1 MTKLATYL
9 ENKIWYLLL
18 FTVAVIPLEQ
28 EFTSL
33 CVAVTFICAAIVA
46 QVKGRV
52 RHSCVLRSWQQ
63 GALYAL
69 LAIAFVSIY
78 FSLDRFLSFWNFV
91 YVVGQYAALVFVL
104 LRYGIGENEKLSLND
119 VKCQTENVAFEA
131 KNVKCRADAV
141 EVETKNV
148 TSLCDNVNCT
158 EENVSKL
165 VHSNAGWKQK
175 LCALWQR
182 FEALPRPLQLIG
194 AFLGVSLI
202 VSTIGIAQKV
212 FGVTA
217 EGIWVD
223 PAQFPD
229 IKVRVFSTLVNP
241 NILAGYL
248 VLVIA
253 YSTAFFNQ
261 TKAYKKWRLAF
272 LGTGLLAALCLLYT
286 YSRGNWVACA
296 VMLLAFCV
304 LFCRKAFI
312 PILGGGAAALA
323 VGGQAVLHR
332 LELIQGGYGGD
343 TSIALRMAYLKST
356 KWIIEEFPWGVGW
369 YGYRFVYPTYNFYLA
384 DKSVIMYHC
393 HNIFLNVLAELGWH
407 GLAVFLVIWFGI
419 FLPAGWKLAYH
430 GRSLWLKAMGRGYVL
445 ATVGI
450 IVGGLTDHVY
460 FNTQMG
466 LLFWT
471 LGILTM
477 ICAKLNE
484 EK

>member
-1 MTKLATYL
+1 M
-9 ENKIWYLLL
+9 LL

-28 EFTSL
+28 EFTSF
-33 CVAVTFICAAIVA
+33 CVAVTFICATIVA

-52 RHSCVLRSWQQ
+52 RESFVLRPWQQ
-63 GALYAL
+63 WALYVL
-69 LAIAFVSIY
+69 LAIALVSVY
-78 FSLDRFLSFWNFV
+78 FSLDSFLSFWNLV
-91 YVVGQYAALVFVL
+91 YVVGQYAALLFVL
-104 LRYGIGENEKLSLND
+104 LRYGLVESDRSLAD
-119 VKCQTENVAFEA
+119 EEQFLAHCAAA
-131 KNVKCRADAV
+131 KKAAPGR
-141 EVETKNV
+141 E
-148 TSLCDNVNCT
+148 
-158 EENVSKL
+158 
-165 VHSNAGWKQK
+165 AGWKQK
-175 LCALWQR
+175 LLALWQR
-182 FEALPRPLQLIG
+182 FDALPRPLQLIA

-202 VSTIGIAQKV
+202 VSAIGITQKV

-223 PAQFPD
+223 PKQFPD

-248 VLVIA
+248 VLVVA

-261 TKAYKKWRLAF
+261 TKAYKRWRLAF

-286 YSRGNWVACA
+286 YSRGNWLACA
-296 VMLLAFCV
+296 VMLLTFCV

-312 PILGGGAAALA
+312 PILGGGAAVLA
-323 VGGQAVLHR
+323 SGGTAVLHR
-332 LELIQGGYGGD
+332 LESIQGGYGGD

-356 KWIIEEFPWGVGW
+356 KWIIEEFPLGVGW

-407 GLAVFLVIWFGI
+407 GLFVFLVIWFGI
-419 FLPAGWKLAYH
+419 FFPAGWRLAYH
-430 GRSLWLKAMGRGYVL
+430 GRSLWLRAMGRGYVL

-466 LLFWT
+466 LFFWLLGGLT
-471 LGILTM
+471 L
-477 ICAKLNE
+477 ICARLNE

>member
-1 MTKLATYL
+1 MIKLATYL
-9 ENKIWYLLL
+9 ENKIWYMLL

-28 EFTSL
+28 EFTSF
-33 CVAVTFICAAIVA
+33 CVGVTFICAAIVA
-46 QVKGRV
+46 HVRGRG
-52 RHSCVLRSWQQ
+52 SQPCVLRPWQQ
-63 GALYAL
+63 GALYVL
-69 LAIAFVSIY
+69 LAISAISIY
-78 FSLDRFLSFWNFV
+78 FSMDRFLSFWNWV

-104 LRYGIGENEKLSLND
+104 LRYASVVDSEKCAAESDEQNTCCTKQLSMQEKLL
-119 VKCQTENVAFEA
+119 
-131 KNVKCRADAV
+131 
-141 EVETKNV
+141 
-148 TSLCDNVNCT
+148 L
-158 EENVSKL
+158 
-165 VHSNAGWKQK
+165 
-175 LCALWQR
+175 LWQR
-182 FEALPRPLQLIG
+182 FGCLPRPLQLIG
-194 AFLGVSLI
+194 AFLGVSLL
-202 VSTIGIAQKV
+202 VSMIGLAQKL

-223 PAQFPD
+223 PKQFPD

-312 PILGGGAAALA
+312 PILGGGAAVLA
-323 VGGQAVLHR
+323 TGGTAVLHR
-332 LELIQGGYGGD
+332 LASIQGGYGGD

-356 KWIIEEFPWGVGW
+356 KWIIEEFPLGVGW

-393 HNIFLNVLAELGWH
+393 HNIFLNIWAELGAH
-407 GLAVFLVIWFGI
+407 GLLAFLVVWWGI
-419 FLPAGWKLAYH
+419 FLPAAWRLAYH

-471 LGILTM
+471 LGVLTM
-477 ICAKLNE
+477 LCKKLNE
-484 EK
+484 EDD

>member
-1 MTKLATYL
+1 MGVLDKPQFTKLTNMIKLATYL
-9 ENKIWYLLL
+9 ENKIWYMLL

-28 EFTSL
+28 EFTSF
-33 CVAVTFICAAIVA
+33 CVGVTFICAAIVA
-46 QVKGRV
+46 HVRGRG
-52 RHSCVLRSWQQ
+52 SQPCVLRPWQQ
-63 GALYAL
+63 GALYVL
-69 LAIAFVSIY
+69 LAISAASIY
-78 FSLDRFLSFWNFV
+78 FSMDRFLSFWNWV
-91 YVVGQYAALVFVL
+91 YVVGQYAALVFVM
-104 LRYGIGENEKLSLND
+104 LRYGFVESDMLAVGSDKWTVNNANCRAGD
-119 VKCQTENVAFEA
+119 VAHEE
-131 KNVKCRADAV
+131 KNV
-141 EVETKNV
+141 
-148 TSLCDNVNCT
+148 S
-158 EENVSKL
+158 SKAEL
-165 VHSNAGWKQK
+165 QQK
-175 LCALWQR
+175 LTVIWQR

-194 AFLGVSLI
+194 AFLGVSLL
-202 VSTIGIAQKV
+202 VSMIGLAQKF

-223 PAQFPD
+223 PKQFPD

-261 TKAYKKWRLAF
+261 TKTYKKWRLVF

-312 PILGGGAAALA
+312 PILGGGAAVLA
-323 VGGQAVLHR
+323 TGGTAVLHR
-332 LELIQGGYGGD
+332 LASIQGGYGGD

-356 KWIIEEFPWGVGW
+356 KWIIEEFPLGVGW

-393 HNIFLNVLAELGWH
+393 HNIFLNIWAELGAH
-407 GLAVFLVIWFGI
+407 GLLAFLIVWWGI
-419 FLPAGWKLAYH
+419 FLPAAWRLAYH

-466 LLFWT
+466 LCFWT
-471 LGILTM
+471 LGGLTM
-477 ICAKLNE
+477 LCKKLNE
-484 EK
+484 EDD

>member
-1 MTKLATYL
+1 MTKLANYL
-9 ENKIWYLLL
+9 ENKIWYMLL

-28 EFTSL
+28 EFTSF
-33 CVAVTFICAAIVA
+33 CVAMTFIGAVLVSH
-46 QVKGRV
+46 VKGRPQQEN
-52 RHSCVLRSWQQ
+52 VLKPWQQ
-63 GALYAL
+63 GAFYL
-69 LAIAFVSIY
+69 LLLIAVVSVY
-78 FSLDRFLSFWNFV
+78 FSLDRFLSFWNLV
-91 YVVGQYAALVFVL
+91 YVVGQYAALFFVL
-104 LRYGIGENEKLSLND
+104 LRYGRSSEQDRATLTACEAEPLTLS
-119 VKCQTENVAFEA
+119 EA
-131 KNVKCRADAV
+131 WKNADA
-141 EVETKNV
+141 
-148 TSLCDNVNCT
+148 
-158 EENVSKL
+158 
-165 VHSNAGWKQK
+165 KQK
-175 LCALWQR
+175 FALVWQR
-182 FEALPRPLQLIG
+182 FGILPRPLQLIG
-194 AFLGVSLI
+194 AFLGVSLL
-202 VSTIGIAQKV
+202 VSAIGIVQKI

-229 IKVRVFSTLVNP
+229 LKVRVFSTLVNP

-248 VLVIA
+248 VLVVA

-272 LGTGLLAALCLLYT
+272 LATGLLAAVCLLYT

-312 PILGGGAAALA
+312 PVLGGGAAALA
-323 VGGQAVLHR
+323 LGGQAVLQR
-332 LELIQGGYGGD
+332 LESIRGGYGGD

-356 KWIIEEFPWGVGW
+356 KWIIEEFPFGVGW

-384 DKSVIMYHC
+384 DKNVIMYHC
-393 HNIFLNVLAELGWH
+393 HNIFLNIWAELGAH
-407 GLAVFLVIWFGI
+407 GLLVFLVIWFGI

-450 IVGGLTDHVY
+450 IIGGLTDHVY

-471 LGILTM
+471 LGGLTLL
-477 ICAKLNE
+477 CAGINE
-484 EK
+484 RSDKE

>member
-1 MTKLATYL
+1 MTKLANYL
-9 ENKIWYLLL
+9 ENKIWYMLL
-18 FTVAVIPLEQ
+18 FTVAIIPLEQ
-28 EFTSL
+28 EFTSF
-33 CVAVTFICAAIVA
+33 CVAMTFISAVLVGH
-46 QVKGRV
+46 VKGRPQQE
-52 RHSCVLRSWQQ
+52 SVLKPWQQ
-63 GALYAL
+63 GAFYAL
-69 LAIAFVSIY
+69 LLIAVVSVY
-78 FSLDRFLSFWNFV
+78 FSLDRFLSFWNLV
-91 YVVGQYAALVFVL
+91 YVVGQYAALFFVL
-104 LRYGIGENEKLSLND
+104 LRYASVGNSEKCIVDSEGLANTKQNTKNNSLN
-119 VKCQTENVAFEA
+119 TNHY
-131 KNVKCRADAV
+131 
-141 EVETKNV
+141 
-148 TSLCDNVNCT
+148 SLITNYY
-158 EENVSKL
+158 KL
-165 VHSNAGWKQK
+165 FTN
-175 LCALWQR
+175 
-182 FEALPRPLQLIG
+182 LPRPLQLIG
-194 AFLGVSLI
+194 AFLGVSLL
-202 VSTIGIAQKV
+202 VSAIGIAQKI

-229 IKVRVFSTLVNP
+229 LKVRVFSTLVNP

-248 VLVIA
+248 VLVVA

-272 LGTGLLAALCLLYT
+272 LATGLLAAVCLLYT

-312 PILGGGAAALA
+312 PILVGGAAALA
-323 VGGQAVLHR
+323 LGGQAVLQR
-332 LELIQGGYGGD
+332 LESIRGGYGGD

-356 KWIIEEFPWGVGW
+356 KWIIEEFPLGVGW

-384 DKSVIMYHC
+384 DKNVIMYHC
-393 HNIFLNVLAELGWH
+393 HNIFLNIWAELGAH
-407 GLAVFLVIWFGI
+407 GLLAFLVIWFGI

-471 LGILTM
+471 LGGLTLL
-477 ICAKLNE
+477 CARLNE
-484 EK
+484 QFD

>member
-1 MTKLATYL
+1 MTKLANYL
-9 ENKIWYLLL
+9 ENKIWYMLL

-28 EFTSL
+28 EFTSF
-33 CVAVTFICAAIVA
+33 CVGVTFICAAIVA
-46 QVKGRV
+46 HVRGRG
-52 RHSCVLRSWQQ
+52 SQPCVLRPWQQ

-69 LAIAFVSIY
+69 LAISAASIY
-78 FSLDRFLSFWNFV
+78 FSMDRFLSFWNWV

-104 LRYGIGENEKLSLND
+104 LRYASVVDSDRCAVADIEQNAYCTKPLSIKEKLL
-119 VKCQTENVAFEA
+119 
-131 KNVKCRADAV
+131 
-141 EVETKNV
+141 
-148 TSLCDNVNCT
+148 L
-158 EENVSKL
+158 
-165 VHSNAGWKQK
+165 
-175 LCALWQR
+175 LWQR
-182 FEALPRPLQLIG
+182 FGCLPRPLQLIG
-194 AFLGVSLI
+194 AFLGVSLL
-202 VSTIGIAQKV
+202 VSVIGLAQKL

-223 PAQFPD
+223 PKQFPD

-261 TKAYKKWRLAF
+261 TKEYKKWRLAF

-312 PILGGGAAALA
+312 PILGGGAAVLA
-323 VGGQAVLHR
+323 TGGTAVLHR
-332 LELIQGGYGGD
+332 LASIQGGYGGD

-356 KWIIEEFPWGVGW
+356 KWIIEEFPLGVGW

-393 HNIFLNVLAELGWH
+393 HNIFLNIWAELGAH
-407 GLAVFLVIWFGI
+407 GLLAFLVVWWGI
-419 FLPAGWKLAYH
+419 FLPAGWRLAYY

-466 LLFWT
+466 LCFWT
-471 LGILTM
+471 LGGLTM
-477 ICAKLNE
+477 LCKKLNE
-484 EK
+484 EDD

>member
-1 MTKLATYL
+1 MIKLATYL
-9 ENKIWYLLL
+9 ENKIWYMLL

-28 EFTSL
+28 EFTSF
-33 CVAVTFICAAIVA
+33 CVGVTFICAAIVA
-46 QVKGRV
+46 HVKGRG
-52 RHSCVLRSWQQ
+52 SQPCVLRPWQQ
-63 GALYAL
+63 GALYVL
-69 LAIAFVSIY
+69 LAISAASIY
-78 FSLDRFLSFWNFV
+78 FSMDRFLSFWNWV

-104 LRYGIGENEKLSLND
+104 LRYASVVDSEKCAVADIEKNACCTKPLSMQEKLL
-119 VKCQTENVAFEA
+119 
-131 KNVKCRADAV
+131 
-141 EVETKNV
+141 
-148 TSLCDNVNCT
+148 L
-158 EENVSKL
+158 
-165 VHSNAGWKQK
+165 
-175 LCALWQR
+175 LWQR
-182 FEALPRPLQLIG
+182 FGCLPRSLQLIG
-194 AFLGVSLI
+194 AFLGVSLL
-202 VSTIGIAQKV
+202 VSMIGLAQKI

-223 PAQFPD
+223 PKQFPD

-261 TKAYKKWRLAF
+261 TKAYKRWRLAF
-272 LGTGLLAALCLLYT
+272 LVTGLLAALCLLYT

-312 PILGGGAAALA
+312 PILGGGAAVLA
-323 VGGQAVLHR
+323 TGGTAVLHR
-332 LELIQGGYGGD
+332 LASIQGGYGGD

-356 KWIIEEFPWGVGW
+356 KWIIEEFPLGVGW

-393 HNIFLNVLAELGWH
+393 HNIFLNIWAELGAH
-407 GLAVFLVIWFGI
+407 GLLAFLVVWWGI
-419 FLPAGWKLAYH
+419 FLPAGWRLAYY

-466 LLFWT
+466 LCFWT
-471 LGILTM
+471 LGILTL
-477 ICAKLNE
+477 ICARMNE
-484 EK
+484 NE

>member
-1 MTKLATYL
+1 MTKLANYL
-9 ENKIWYLLL
+9 ENKIWYMLL

-28 EFTSL
+28 EFTSF
-33 CVAVTFICAAIVA
+33 CVAMTFVGAVIVSH
-46 QVKGRV
+46 VKGRPQQEN
-52 RHSCVLRSWQQ
+52 VLKPWQQ
-63 GALYAL
+63 GAFYAL
-69 LAIAFVSIY
+69 LLIAVISVY
-78 FSLDRFLSFWNFV
+78 FSMDRFLSFWNLV
-91 YVVGQYAALVFVL
+91 YVVGQYAALFFVL
-104 LRYGIGENEKLSLND
+104 LRYGLVVNSEKCIVDSEGLANTNHHSLITNH
-119 VKCQTENVAFEA
+119 CPLITNYY
-131 KNVKCRADAV
+131 
-141 EVETKNV
+141 
-148 TSLCDNVNCT
+148 
-158 EENVSKL
+158 KL
-165 VHSNAGWKQK
+165 FTN
-175 LCALWQR
+175 
-182 FEALPRPLQLIG
+182 LPRPLQLIG
-194 AFLGVSLI
+194 AFLGVSLL
-202 VSTIGIAQKV
+202 VSAIGIAQKI

-229 IKVRVFSTLVNP
+229 LKVRVFSTLVNP

-248 VLVIA
+248 VLVVA

-272 LGTGLLAALCLLYT
+272 LVTGLLAAVCLLYT

-312 PILGGGAAALA
+312 PVLGGGAAALA
-323 VGGQAVLHR
+323 LGGQAVLQR
-332 LELIQGGYGGD
+332 LESIHGGYGGD

-356 KWIIEEFPWGVGW
+356 KWIIEEFPLGVGW

-384 DKSVIMYHC
+384 DKNVIMYHC
-393 HNIFLNVLAELGWH
+393 HNIFLNIWAELGAQ
-407 GLAVFLVIWFGI
+407 GLLAFLVIWFGI
-419 FLPAGWKLAYH
+419 FLPAGWRLAYN

-471 LGILTM
+471 LGGLTLL
-477 ICAKLNE
+477 CARINE
-484 EK
+484 RTDEE

>member
-1 MTKLATYL
+1 MGVLDKPQFTKLTNMIKLATYL
-9 ENKIWYLLL
+9 ENKIWYMLL

-28 EFTSL
+28 EFTSF
-33 CVAVTFICAAIVA
+33 CVGVTFICAAIVA
-46 QVKGRV
+46 HVRGRG
-52 RHSCVLRSWQQ
+52 SQPCVLRPWQQ
-63 GALYAL
+63 GALYVL
-69 LAIAFVSIY
+69 LAISAASIY
-78 FSLDRFLSFWNFV
+78 FSMDRFLSFWNWV

-104 LRYGIGENEKLSLND
+104 LRYASVVDSEQCAVADIEQNACCTKQLPMQEKLL
-119 VKCQTENVAFEA
+119 
-131 KNVKCRADAV
+131 
-141 EVETKNV
+141 
-148 TSLCDNVNCT
+148 L
-158 EENVSKL
+158 
-165 VHSNAGWKQK
+165 
-175 LCALWQR
+175 LWQR
-182 FEALPRPLQLIG
+182 FGCLPRPLQLIG
-194 AFLGVSLI
+194 AFLGVSLL
-202 VSTIGIAQKV
+202 VSVIGLAQKI

-223 PAQFPD
+223 PKQFPD

-312 PILGGGAAALA
+312 PILGGGAAVLA
-323 VGGQAVLHR
+323 TGGTAVLHR
-332 LELIQGGYGGD
+332 LASIQGGYGGD

-356 KWIIEEFPWGVGW
+356 KWIIEEFPLGVGW

-393 HNIFLNVLAELGWH
+393 HNIFLNIWAELGAH
-407 GLAVFLVIWFGI
+407 GLLAFLVVWWGI
-419 FLPAGWKLAYH
+419 FLPAAWRLAYH

-471 LGILTM
+471 LGGLTM
-477 ICAKLNE
+477 LCKKLNE
-484 EK
+484 EDD

>member
-1 MTKLATYL
+1 MIKLATYL
-9 ENKIWYLLL
+9 ENKIWYMLL

-28 EFTSL
+28 EFTSF
-33 CVAVTFICAAIVA
+33 CVGVTFICAAIVA
-46 QVKGRV
+46 HVRGRG
-52 RHSCVLRSWQQ
+52 SQPCVLRPWQQ
-63 GALYAL
+63 GALYVL
-69 LAIAFVSIY
+69 LAISAASIY
-78 FSLDRFLSFWNFV
+78 FSMDRFLSFWNWV

-104 LRYGIGENEKLSLND
+104 LRYASVVDSEKCAVADIEQNACCTKQLPMQEKLL
-119 VKCQTENVAFEA
+119 
-131 KNVKCRADAV
+131 
-141 EVETKNV
+141 
-148 TSLCDNVNCT
+148 L
-158 EENVSKL
+158 
-165 VHSNAGWKQK
+165 
-175 LCALWQR
+175 LWQR
-182 FEALPRPLQLIG
+182 FGCLPRPLQLIG
-194 AFLGVSLI
+194 AFLGVSLL
-202 VSTIGIAQKV
+202 VSMIGLAQKV

-223 PAQFPD
+223 PKQFPD

-272 LGTGLLAALCLLYT
+272 LVTGLLAALCLLYT

-312 PILGGGAAALA
+312 PILGGGAAVLA
-323 VGGQAVLHR
+323 TGGTAVLHR
-332 LELIQGGYGGD
+332 LASIQGGYGGD

-356 KWIIEEFPWGVGW
+356 KWIIEEFPLGVGW

-393 HNIFLNVLAELGWH
+393 HNIFLNIWAELGAH
-407 GLAVFLVIWFGI
+407 GLLAFLVVWWGI
-419 FLPAGWKLAYH
+419 FLPAAWRLAYH

-466 LLFWT
+466 LCFWT
-471 LGILTM
+471 LGILTLV
-477 ICAKLNE
+477 CARMNE
-484 EK
+484 NE

>member
-1 MTKLATYL
+1 MTKLANYL
-9 ENKIWYLLL
+9 ENKIWYMLL

-28 EFTSL
+28 EFTSF
-33 CVAVTFICAAIVA
+33 CVGVTFICAAIVA
-46 QVKGRV
+46 HVRGRG
-52 RHSCVLRSWQQ
+52 SQPCVLRPWQQ
-63 GALYAL
+63 GALYVL
-69 LAIAFVSIY
+69 LAISATSIY
-78 FSLDRFLSFWNFV
+78 FSMDRFLSFWNWV

-104 LRYGIGENEKLSLND
+104 LRYASVADSEQCAVESDEQNACCTKQLSMQEKLL
-119 VKCQTENVAFEA
+119 
-131 KNVKCRADAV
+131 
-141 EVETKNV
+141 
-148 TSLCDNVNCT
+148 L
-158 EENVSKL
+158 
-165 VHSNAGWKQK
+165 
-175 LCALWQR
+175 LWQR
-182 FEALPRPLQLIG
+182 FGCLPRPLQLIG
-194 AFLGVSLI
+194 AFLGVSLL
-202 VSTIGIAQKV
+202 VSMIGLAQKI

-223 PAQFPD
+223 PKQFPD

-272 LGTGLLAALCLLYT
+272 LVTGLLAALCLLYT

-312 PILGGGAAALA
+312 PILGGGAAVLA
-323 VGGQAVLHR
+323 TGGTAVLHR
-332 LELIQGGYGGD
+332 LASIQGGYGGD

-356 KWIIEEFPWGVGW
+356 KWIIEEFPLGVGW

-393 HNIFLNVLAELGWH
+393 HNIFLNIWAELGAH
-407 GLAVFLVIWFGI
+407 GLLAFLVVWWGI
-419 FLPAGWKLAYH
+419 FLPAAWRLAYY

-466 LLFWT
+466 LCFWT
-471 LGILTM
+471 LGGLTM
-477 ICAKLNE
+477 LCKKLNE
-484 EK
+484 EDD

>member
-9 ENKIWYLLL
+9 ENKIWYMLL

-28 EFTSL
+28 EFTSF
-33 CVAVTFICAAIVA
+33 CVGVTFICAAIVA
-46 QVKGRV
+46 HVRGRG
-52 RHSCVLRSWQQ
+52 SQPCVLRPWQQ
-63 GALYAL
+63 GALYVL
-69 LAIAFVSIY
+69 LAISAASIY
-78 FSLDRFLSFWNFV
+78 FSMDRFLSFWNWV

-104 LRYGIGENEKLSLND
+104 LRYASVVDSEKCAVADIEQNACCTKQLSMQEKLL
-119 VKCQTENVAFEA
+119 
-131 KNVKCRADAV
+131 
-141 EVETKNV
+141 
-148 TSLCDNVNCT
+148 L
-158 EENVSKL
+158 
-165 VHSNAGWKQK
+165 
-175 LCALWQR
+175 LWQR
-182 FEALPRPLQLIG
+182 FGCLPRPLQLIG
-194 AFLGVSLI
+194 AFLGVSLL
-202 VSTIGIAQKV
+202 VSMIGLAQKI

-223 PAQFPD
+223 PKQFPD

-272 LGTGLLAALCLLYT
+272 LVTGLLAALCLLYT

-312 PILGGGAAALA
+312 PILGGGAAVLA
-323 VGGQAVLHR
+323 TGGTAVLHR
-332 LELIQGGYGGD
+332 LASIQGGYGGD

-356 KWIIEEFPWGVGW
+356 KWIIEEFPLGVGW

-384 DKSVIMYHC
+384 DKNVIMYHC
-393 HNIFLNVLAELGWH
+393 HNIFLNIWAELGAH
-407 GLAVFLVIWFGI
+407 GLMVFLVVWWGI
-419 FLPAGWKLAYH
+419 FLPAGWRLAYY

-466 LLFWT
+466 LCFWT
-471 LGILTM
+471 LGGLTM
-477 ICAKLNE
+477 LCKKLNE
-484 EK
+484 EDD

>member
-9 ENKIWYLLL
+9 ENKIWYMLL

-28 EFTSL
+28 EFTSF
-33 CVAVTFICAAIVA
+33 CVGVTFICAAIVA
-46 QVKGRV
+46 HVRGRG
-52 RHSCVLRSWQQ
+52 SQPCVLRPWQQ
-63 GALYAL
+63 VALYVL
-69 LAIAFVSIY
+69 LAISAASIY
-78 FSLDRFLSFWNFV
+78 FSMDRFLSFWNWV

-104 LRYGIGENEKLSLND
+104 LRYASVVDSEKCAAESDELNAFCTRQLSIKEKLL
-119 VKCQTENVAFEA
+119 
-131 KNVKCRADAV
+131 
-141 EVETKNV
+141 
-148 TSLCDNVNCT
+148 L
-158 EENVSKL
+158 
-165 VHSNAGWKQK
+165 
-175 LCALWQR
+175 LWQR
-182 FEALPRPLQLIG
+182 FGCLPRPLQLIG
-194 AFLGVSLI
+194 AFLGVSLL
-202 VSTIGIAQKV
+202 VSVIGLAQKI

-223 PAQFPD
+223 PKQFPD

-261 TKAYKKWRLAF
+261 TKAHKKWRLAF
-272 LGTGLLAALCLLYT
+272 LVTGLLAALCLLYT

-312 PILGGGAAALA
+312 PILGGGAAVLA
-323 VGGQAVLHR
+323 TGGTAVLHR
-332 LELIQGGYGGD
+332 LASIQGGYGGD

-356 KWIIEEFPWGVGW
+356 KWIIEEFPLGVGW

-393 HNIFLNVLAELGWH
+393 HNIFLNIWAELGAH
-407 GLAVFLVIWFGI
+407 GLLAFLVVWWGI
-419 FLPAGWKLAYH
+419 FLPAAWRLAYH

-466 LLFWT
+466 LCFWT
-471 LGILTM
+471 LGGLTM
-477 ICAKLNE
+477 LCKKLNE
-484 EK
+484 EDD

>member
-1 MTKLATYL
+1 MTKLANYL
-9 ENKIWYLLL
+9 ENKIWYMLL

-28 EFTSL
+28 EFTSF
-33 CVAVTFICAAIVA
+33 CVGVTFICAAIVA
-46 QVKGRV
+46 HVRGRG
-52 RHSCVLRSWQQ
+52 SQLCVLRPWQQ
-63 GALYAL
+63 GALYVL
-69 LAIAFVSIY
+69 LAISAVSIY
-78 FSLDRFLSFWNFV
+78 FSMDRFLSFWNWV

-104 LRYGIGENEKLSLND
+104 LRYASVVDSDRSALDDIEQNACCTKQLSMKEKLL
-119 VKCQTENVAFEA
+119 
-131 KNVKCRADAV
+131 
-141 EVETKNV
+141 
-148 TSLCDNVNCT
+148 L
-158 EENVSKL
+158 
-165 VHSNAGWKQK
+165 
-175 LCALWQR
+175 LWQR
-182 FEALPRPLQLIG
+182 FGCLPRPLQLIG
-194 AFLGVSLI
+194 AFLGVSLL
-202 VSTIGIAQKV
+202 VSMIGLAQKV

-223 PAQFPD
+223 PKQFPD

-272 LGTGLLAALCLLYT
+272 LVTGLLAALCLLYT

-312 PILGGGAAALA
+312 PILGGGAAVLA
-323 VGGQAVLHR
+323 TGGTAVLHR
-332 LELIQGGYGGD
+332 LASIQGGYGGD

-356 KWIIEEFPWGVGW
+356 KWIIEEFPLGVGW

-393 HNIFLNVLAELGWH
+393 HNIFLNIWAELGAH
-407 GLAVFLVIWFGI
+407 GLLAFLVVWWGI
-419 FLPAGWKLAYH
+419 FLPAGWTLAYH

-466 LLFWT
+466 LCFWT
-471 LGILTM
+471 LGGLTM
-477 ICAKLNE
+477 LCKKLNE
-484 EK
+484 EDD

>member
-1 MTKLATYL
+1 MKKLADYL
-9 ENKIWYLLL
+9 ENKIWYMLL

-28 EFTSL
+28 EFTSF
-33 CVAVTFICAAIVA
+33 CVMVTFLSALLVA
-46 QVKGRV
+46 HFKGRAEQ
-52 RHSCVLRSWQQ
+52 RKVLRPWQQ
-63 GALYAL
+63 GAVYAL
-69 LAIAFVSIY
+69 LAIAAGSVY
-78 FSLDRFLSFWNFV
+78 FSLDRFLSFWNLV
-91 YVVGQYAALVFVL
+91 YVVGQYAALGFVL
-104 LRYGIGENEKLSLND
+104 LRYGAAGS
-119 VKCQTENVAFEA
+119 ENVVAAPFA
-131 KNVKCRADAV
+131 VKHDVVA
-141 EVETKNV
+141 EKSEPG
-148 TSLCDNVNCT
+148 L
-158 EENVSKL
+158 
-165 VHSNAGWKQK
+165 KQR
-175 LCALWQR
+175 LLALWQR
-182 FEALPRPLQLIG
+182 FSILPRPLQLIG
-194 AFLGVSLI
+194 AFLGISLLVSA
-202 VSTIGIAQKV
+202 IGIAQKV

-223 PAQFPD
+223 PKQFPD

-261 TKAYKKWRLAF
+261 TKAYKKWRCFF

-312 PILGGGAAALA
+312 PILGGGAAAL
-323 VGGQAVLHR
+323 VLGGQAVLHR
-332 LELIQGGYGGD
+332 LESIQGGYGGD

-393 HNIFLNVLAELGWH
+393 HNIFLNVWAELGWH
-407 GLAVFLVIWFGI
+407 GLLVFLVVWFGI
-419 FLPAGWKLAYH
+419 FFPAGWRLAYN

-450 IVGGLTDHVY
+450 IIGGLTDHVY

-466 LLFWT
+466 LLFWL
-471 LGILTM
+471 LGFLTVIGVRM
-477 ICAKLNE
+477 NE

>member
-9 ENKIWYLLL
+9 ENKIWYMLL

-28 EFTSL
+28 EFTSF
-33 CVAVTFICAAIVA
+33 CVGVTFVCAVIVA
-46 QVKGRV
+46 HVRGRG
-52 RHSCVLRSWQQ
+52 SQPCVLRPWQQ
-63 GALYAL
+63 GALYVL
-69 LAIAFVSIY
+69 LAISAISIF
-78 FSLDRFLSFWNFV
+78 FSMDRFLSFWNWV

-104 LRYGIGENEKLSLND
+104 LRYASVVDSEQCVAESDEHNACCTKQLSMQEKLL
-119 VKCQTENVAFEA
+119 
-131 KNVKCRADAV
+131 
-141 EVETKNV
+141 
-148 TSLCDNVNCT
+148 L
-158 EENVSKL
+158 
-165 VHSNAGWKQK
+165 
-175 LCALWQR
+175 LWQR
-182 FEALPRPLQLIG
+182 FGCLPRPLQLIG
-194 AFLGVSLI
+194 AFLGVSLL
-202 VSTIGIAQKV
+202 VSMIGLAQKI

-223 PAQFPD
+223 PKQFPD

-272 LGTGLLAALCLLYT
+272 LVTGLLAALCLLYT

-312 PILGGGAAALA
+312 PILGGGAAVLA
-323 VGGQAVLHR
+323 TGGTAVLHR
-332 LELIQGGYGGD
+332 LASIQGGYGGD

-356 KWIIEEFPWGVGW
+356 KWIIEEFPLGVGW

-393 HNIFLNVLAELGWH
+393 HNIFLNIWAELGAH
-407 GLAVFLVIWFGI
+407 GLLAFLIVWWGI
-419 FLPAGWKLAYH
+419 FLPAAWRLAYH

-466 LLFWT
+466 LCFWT
-471 LGILTM
+471 LGGLTM
-477 ICAKLNE
+477 LCKKLNE
-484 EK
+484 EDD

>member
-9 ENKIWYLLL
+9 ENKIWYMLL

-28 EFTSL
+28 EFTSF
-33 CVAVTFICAAIVA
+33 CVGVTFICAAIVA
-46 QVKGRV
+46 HVRGRG
-52 RHSCVLRSWQQ
+52 SQPCVLRPWQQ

-69 LAIAFVSIY
+69 LAISAASIY
-78 FSLDRFLSFWNFV
+78 FSMDRFLSFWNWV

-104 LRYGIGENEKLSLND
+104 LRYASVVDSDRCAAESDEQNACCTKQLSMQEKLL
-119 VKCQTENVAFEA
+119 
-131 KNVKCRADAV
+131 
-141 EVETKNV
+141 
-148 TSLCDNVNCT
+148 L
-158 EENVSKL
+158 
-165 VHSNAGWKQK
+165 
-175 LCALWQR
+175 LWQR
-182 FEALPRPLQLIG
+182 FGCLPRPLQLIG
-194 AFLGVSLI
+194 AFLGVSLL
-202 VSTIGIAQKV
+202 VSVIGLAQKL

-223 PAQFPD
+223 PKQFPD

-272 LGTGLLAALCLLYT
+272 LVTGLLAALCLLYT

-312 PILGGGAAALA
+312 PILGGGAAVLA
-323 VGGQAVLHR
+323 TGGTAVLHR
-332 LELIQGGYGGD
+332 LASIQGGYGGD

-356 KWIIEEFPWGVGW
+356 KWIIEEFPLGVGW

-393 HNIFLNVLAELGWH
+393 HNIFLNIWAELGAH
-407 GLAVFLVIWFGI
+407 GLLAFLVVWWGI
-419 FLPAGWKLAYH
+419 FLPAGWTLAYH

-466 LLFWT
+466 LCFWT
-471 LGILTM
+471 LGGLTM
-477 ICAKLNE
+477 LCKKLNE
-484 EK
+484 EDD

>member
-1 MTKLATYL
+1 MIKLATYL
-9 ENKIWYLLL
+9 ENKIWYMLL

-28 EFTSL
+28 EFTSF
-33 CVAVTFICAAIVA
+33 CVGVTFICAAIVA
-46 QVKGRV
+46 HVRGRG
-52 RHSCVLRSWQQ
+52 SQPCVLRPWQQ
-63 GALYAL
+63 GALYVL
-69 LAIAFVSIY
+69 LAISAASIY
-78 FSLDRFLSFWNFV
+78 FSMDRFLSFWNWV

-104 LRYGIGENEKLSLND
+104 LRYASVVDSEKCAVADIEQNACCTKQLSMQEKLL
-119 VKCQTENVAFEA
+119 
-131 KNVKCRADAV
+131 
-141 EVETKNV
+141 
-148 TSLCDNVNCT
+148 L
-158 EENVSKL
+158 
-165 VHSNAGWKQK
+165 
-175 LCALWQR
+175 LWQR
-182 FEALPRPLQLIG
+182 FGCLPRPLQLIG
-194 AFLGVSLI
+194 AFLGVSLL
-202 VSTIGIAQKV
+202 VSVIGLAQKI

-223 PAQFPD
+223 PKQFPD

-312 PILGGGAAALA
+312 PILGGGAAVLA
-323 VGGQAVLHR
+323 TGGTAVLHR
-332 LELIQGGYGGD
+332 LASIQGGYGGD

-356 KWIIEEFPWGVGW
+356 KWIIEEFPFGVGW

-393 HNIFLNVLAELGWH
+393 HNIFLNIWAELGAH
-407 GLAVFLVIWFGI
+407 GLLAFLVVWWGI
-419 FLPAGWKLAYH
+419 FLPAAWRLAYH

-471 LGILTM
+471 LGGLTM
-477 ICAKLNE
+477 LCKKLNE
-484 EK
+484 EDD

>member
-1 MTKLATYL
+1 MIKLATYL
-9 ENKIWYLLL
+9 ENKIWYMLL

-28 EFTSL
+28 EFTSF
-33 CVAVTFICAAIVA
+33 CVGVTFICAAIVA
-46 QVKGRV
+46 HVKGR
-52 RHSCVLRSWQQ
+52 SSQTCVLRPWQQ
-63 GALYAL
+63 GALYVL
-69 LAIAFVSIY
+69 LAISAASIY
-78 FSLDRFLSFWNFV
+78 FSMDRFLSFWNWV

-104 LRYGIGENEKLSLND
+104 LRYASVVDSEKCAVADIEQNACCTKPLSMQEKLL
-119 VKCQTENVAFEA
+119 
-131 KNVKCRADAV
+131 
-141 EVETKNV
+141 
-148 TSLCDNVNCT
+148 L
-158 EENVSKL
+158 
-165 VHSNAGWKQK
+165 
-175 LCALWQR
+175 LWQR
-182 FEALPRPLQLIG
+182 FCCLPRPLQLIG
-194 AFLGVSLI
+194 AFLGVSLL
-202 VSTIGIAQKV
+202 VSMIGLAQKI

-223 PAQFPD
+223 PKQFPD

-272 LGTGLLAALCLLYT
+272 LVTGLLAALCLLYT

-312 PILGGGAAALA
+312 PILGGGAAVLA
-323 VGGQAVLHR
+323 TGGTAVLHR
-332 LELIQGGYGGD
+332 LASIQGGYGGD

-356 KWIIEEFPWGVGW
+356 KWIIEEFPLGVGW

-393 HNIFLNVLAELGWH
+393 HNIFLNIWAELGVH
-407 GLAVFLVIWFGI
+407 GLLAFLVVWWGI
-419 FLPAGWKLAYH
+419 FLPAAWRLAYH

-471 LGILTM
+471 LGGLTM
-477 ICAKLNE
+477 LCKKLNE
-484 EK
+484 EDD

>member
-1 MTKLATYL
+1 MTKLANYL
-9 ENKIWYLLL
+9 ENKIWYMLL

-28 EFTSL
+28 EFTSF
-33 CVAVTFICAAIVA
+33 CVGVTFICAAIVA
-46 QVKGRV
+46 HVRGRG
-52 RHSCVLRSWQQ
+52 SQPCVLRPWQQ
-63 GALYAL
+63 GVLYVL
-69 LAIAFVSIY
+69 LAISAASIY
-78 FSLDRFLSFWNFV
+78 FSMDRFLSFWNWV

-104 LRYGIGENEKLSLND
+104 LRYASVVDSEKCAVADIEKNACCTKPRSMQEKLL
-119 VKCQTENVAFEA
+119 
-131 KNVKCRADAV
+131 
-141 EVETKNV
+141 
-148 TSLCDNVNCT
+148 L
-158 EENVSKL
+158 
-165 VHSNAGWKQK
+165 
-175 LCALWQR
+175 LWQR
-182 FEALPRPLQLIG
+182 FGCLPRPLQLIG
-194 AFLGVSLI
+194 AFLGVSLL
-202 VSTIGIAQKV
+202 VSMIGLAQKF

-223 PAQFPD
+223 PKQFPD

-272 LGTGLLAALCLLYT
+272 LVTGLLAALCLLYT

-312 PILGGGAAALA
+312 PILGGGAAVLA
-323 VGGQAVLHR
+323 TGGTAVLHR
-332 LELIQGGYGGD
+332 LASIQGGYGGD

-356 KWIIEEFPWGVGW
+356 KWIIEEFPLGVGW

-393 HNIFLNVLAELGWH
+393 HNIFLNTWAELGAH
-407 GLAVFLVIWFGI
+407 GLLAFLVVWWGI
-419 FLPAGWKLAYH
+419 FLPAAWKLAYH

-466 LLFWT
+466 LCFWT
-471 LGILTM
+471 LGTLTM
-477 ICAKLNE
+477 ICAKMSNVE
-484 EK
+484 R